1 MCSTLGVTN
10 HRTDRN
16 NVKNVPQGI
25 DQETIT
31 RQNTYENTADDEEVE
46 EEGQE
51 EEQKQEQ
58 EQEEERE
65 GKREKVKE
73 IGYVSEDEEESIEK
87 DCTNA
92 LCNKENALNS
102 TTELA
107 SIPTISKRGSLRLSF
122 EAAMSLR
129 RRNMSLKE
137 QNLTVC

>member
-10 HRTDRN
+10 NRTDRN

-31 RQNTYENTADDEEVE
+31 RQNTYENTADEEVE
-46 EEGQE
+46 EVGLE

-58 EQEEERE
+58 GQEEERE
-65 GKREKVKE
+65 GKGGIVKE
-73 IGYVSEDEEESIEK
+73 IGYVSHEEEESIEK

-92 LCNKENALNS
+92 LFSKENALNS
-102 TTELA
+102 TTELDLT
-107 SIPTISKRGSLRLSF
+107 PTVSKRGSLRLSF

>member
-10 HRTDRN
+10 NRTDRN
-16 NVKNVPQGI
+16 NVKNVSQGI

-31 RQNTYENTADDEEVE
+31 RQNTYENTADEEVE
-46 EEGQE
+46 EVGLE

-58 EQEEERE
+58 GQEEERE
-65 GKREKVKE
+65 GKGGIVKE
-73 IGYVSEDEEESIEK
+73 IGYVSHEEEESIEK

-92 LCNKENALNS
+92 LFSKENALNS
-102 TTELA
+102 TTELDLT
-107 SIPTISKRGSLRLSF
+107 PTVSKRGSLRLSF

>member
-31 RQNTYENTADDEEVE
+31 RQITYENTADEEVE
-46 EEGQE
+46 EVGQE

-65 GKREKVKE
+65 GKRGKVKE
-73 IGYVSEDEEESIEK
+73 IGYVSKEEEESIEK

-102 TTELA
+102 TTESELT
-107 SIPTISKRGSLRLSF
+107 PTVSKRGSLRLSF

>member
-10 HRTDRN
+10 NRTDRN

-25 DQETIT
+25 DQETII
-31 RQNTYENTADDEEVE
+31 RQNTCENTADEEVE

-51 EEQKQEQ
+51 EEHKQEQ
-58 EQEEERE
+58 GQEEERE
-65 GKREKVKE
+65 GKRGKVKE
-73 IGYVSEDEEESIEK
+73 IGYVSQEEEESIEK

-92 LCNKENALNS
+92 IYNKENALNS
-102 TTELA
+102 TTELDLT
-107 SIPTISKRGSLRLSF
+107 PTVSKRGSLRLSF

-137 QNLTVC
+137 QN